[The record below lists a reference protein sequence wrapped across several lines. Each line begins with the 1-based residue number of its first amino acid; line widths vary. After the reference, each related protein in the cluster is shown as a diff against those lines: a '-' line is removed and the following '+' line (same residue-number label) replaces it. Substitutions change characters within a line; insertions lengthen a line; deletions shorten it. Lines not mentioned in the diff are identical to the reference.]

1 MKFKKE
7 TFGSSKEILL
17 NDDYAA
23 IKITVDDTGVTA
35 DSDGKKII
43 KAGTPYPTDDATAQ
57 GILLYDTDVTYG
69 KRPTALLVRGM
80 VDAKKVTLP
89 TVEARKAIP
98 QIKFSGKEYPTA

>member
-17 NDDYAA
+17 NDDYTA
-23 IKITVDDTGVTA
+23 IKVVVDDTDVVPN
-35 DSDGKKII
+35 SDGKKII
-43 KAGTPYPTDDATAQ
+43 KAGTPYPKDDATAQ

-69 KRPTALLVRGM
+69 KRPTAMLVRGM
-80 VDAKKVTLP
+80 VDTKKVILP
-89 TVEARKAIP
+89 TEAARKAMP

>member
-23 IKITVDDTGVTA
+23 IKVVVDDSGVEI

-43 KAGTPYPTDDATAQ
+43 KAGTPYPKDDATAQ

-80 VDAKKVTLP
+80 VDVKKITLP
-89 TVEARKAIP
+89 TEAARKAMP